1 MPKSFSRD
9 AEQMSVFLT
18 PVEMLGEEGR
28 KGERVDTS
36 PMREAKLI
44 YIERIKPDPGQPRKN
59 FVGRKLKS
67 LAESIREVGGIIDPL
82 TVEYDE
88 REDCFRI
95 ISGERRY
102 RAAKIVG
109 LERLPCI
116 VKEVDEKRRF
126 LLQLICNLQRD
137 DLAPL
142 EEAAGIRS
150 LIERFGYSQ
159 ARAAKLLNRSQSY
172 ISQILGLERLSSP
185 ARVYLQTSEVAK
197 EIQIQA
203 SKEKNPRKQLEILKE
218 ASEGKKTVREIRA
231 DGRIAAIIEG
241 DKRGNSQSAKAQPD
255 ETNLTRKKFRN
266 WAWTAENG
274 RFVITV
280 RFKRGQS
287 EDEKIQIIAAALEET
302 KKYIDEVVRR
312 NSHGVRAG

>member
-9 AEQMSVFLT
+9 AEERSLFLA
-18 PVEMLGEEGR
+18 PVEMLGEKGR
-28 KGERVDTS
+28 KGERADTS
-36 PMREAKLI
+36 PLREARLI
-44 YIERIKPDPGQPRKN
+44 DIERIKPDPEQPRKT
-59 FVGRKLKS
+59 FLSKTLES

-102 RAAKIVG
+102 RAAKMIG

-116 VKEVDEKRRF
+116 VKAVDEKRRF

-142 EEAAGIRS
+142 EECAGIRS
-150 LIERFGYSQ
+150 LIGRFGYSQ
-159 ARAAKLLNRSQSY
+159 ARAAKLLNRSPSY
-172 ISQILGLERLSSP
+172 ISQILGLERLSDP
-185 ARVYLQTSEVAK
+185 ARGYLQTSEVAK

-203 SKEKNPRKQLEILKE
+203 SKEKDPRKQLEILKE
-218 ASEGKKTVREIRA
+218 ASEGEKTVREIRA
-231 DGRIAAIIEG
+231 DGRIAANIHCE
-241 DKRGNSQSAKAQPD
+241 KRNNSQSSKTQLGEA
-255 ETNLTRKKFRN
+255 NLMRKRFRK
-266 WAWTAENG
+266 WAWTSENG

-280 RFKRGQS
+280 RFKTKQS
-287 EDEKIQIIAAALEET
+287 EDEKLQIVAAALEEAEE
-302 KKYIDEVVRR
+302 YIKEVLP
-312 NSHGVRAG
+312 SFA